1 MKKLFF
7 GFCLIFSVSFFSCY
21 VYVPEKDY
29 SKILEKQEYK
39 SFNHLNKPF
48 VLKLNTYLDFLA
60 EKDNGRVY
68 ERRRGAYYVIYD
80 WETESVFDFVYVP
93 SDNSNLNYSLPQR
106 KTNDGNLVYINGFYD
121 YTTSENKYYFM
132 NSSGNK
138 IERLNRGIHLD
149 EDFSDY
155 GGEVINSSDD
165 ESNVLALIF
174 KDEDK
179 IKFTYIDVNT
189 KDVFKEKIIKK
200 DGYFSDCWID
210 ATGTIWFI
218 EIKTKEENKEY
229 AYFGYYNYK
238 NDELKKNCFEFEQ
251 NTGKYIKDEFG
262 GTWENNF
269 SYSITYSDEQF
280 LIIEKKEYGKDYKTL
295 NKYSY
300 LIMNKKNNEDYLYDE
315 IYFENK
321 SIEKVYEYKNEY
333 YLFSE
338 TDDYSN
344 REIYK
349 LNQEKNGVEFL
360 HENTENLYRMNFRDE
375 KVFFINV
382 NEEDTRI
389 AYYDVLNN
397 EFKEMEGFVLDDVL
411 KSVE

>member
-39 SFNHLNKPF
+39 SFKHLNKPF

-106 KTNDGNLVYINGFYD
+106 KTNDGSYVYINWFYD

-138 IERLNRGIHLD
+138 IERLNRGIH
-149 EDFSDY
+149 
-155 GGEVINSSDD
+155 GGDVINSSDD
-165 ESNVLALIF
+165 ESNVLALIY

-200 DGYFSDCWID
+200 
-210 ATGTIWFI
+210 
-218 EIKTKEENKEY
+218 EE
-229 AYFGYYNYK
+229 G
-238 NDELKKNCFEFEQ
+238 
-251 NTGKYIKDEFG
+251 GK
-262 GTWENNF
+262 
-269 SYSITYSDEQF
+269 
-280 LIIEKKEYGKDYKTL
+280 
-295 NKYSY
+295 
-300 LIMNKKNNEDYLYDE
+300 
-315 IYFENK
+315 
-321 SIEKVYEYKNEY
+321 
-333 YLFSE
+333 
-338 TDDYSN
+338 
-344 REIYK
+344 
-349 LNQEKNGVEFL
+349 
-360 HENTENLYRMNFRDE
+360 
-375 KVFFINV
+375 
-382 NEEDTRI
+382 
-389 AYYDVLNN
+389 
-397 EFKEMEGFVLDDVL
+397 
-411 KSVE
+411 

>member
-93 SDNSNLNYSLPQR
+93 SDNSILNYSLPQR
-106 KTNDGNLVYINGFYD
+106 KTNDGSYVYINWFYD

-138 IERLNRGIHLD
+138 IERLNRGIH
-149 EDFSDY
+149 

-165 ESNVLALIF
+165 ESNVLALVY

-200 DGYFSDCWID
+200 DGYLSDCWID
-210 ATGTIWFI
+210 ATGTIWFV
-218 EIKTKEENKEY
+218 EIQTKEENKEY

-238 NDELKKNCFEFEQ
+238 NDELKKNCFEF
-251 NTGKYIKDEFG
+251 G
-262 GTWENNF
+262 GTWENNY

-300 LIMNKKNNEDYLYDE
+300 LIMNKQNNEDYLYDE

-321 SIEKVYEYKNEY
+321 SIEKVYEYNNEY

>member
-48 VLKLNTYLDFLA
+48 VLRLNTYLNFLA

-106 KTNDGNLVYINGFYD
+106 KTNDGSYVYINWFYD

-138 IERLNRGIHLD
+138 IERLNRGIH
-149 EDFSDY
+149 
-155 GGEVINSSDD
+155 GGDVINSSDD
-165 ESNVLALIF
+165 ESNVLALIY

-200 DGYFSDCWID
+200 DGYLSDCWID
-210 ATGTIWFI
+210 ATGTIWFV
-218 EIKTKEENKEY
+218 EIQTKEENKEY

-238 NDELKKNCFEFEQ
+238 NDELKKNCFEF
-251 NTGKYIKDEFG
+251 G
-262 GTWENNF
+262 GTWENNY

-300 LIMNKKNNEDYLYDE
+300 LIMNKQNNEDYLYDE

>member
-39 SFNHLNKPF
+39 SFKHLNKPF

-60 EKDNGRVY
+60 EKENGRVY

-106 KTNDGNLVYINGFYD
+106 KTNDGSYVYINWFYD

-138 IERLNRGIHLD
+138 IERLNRGIH
-149 EDFSDY
+149 
-155 GGEVINSSDD
+155 GGDVINSSDD
-165 ESNVLALIF
+165 ESNVLALIY

-210 ATGTIWFI
+210 ATGTIWFV
-218 EIKTKEENKEY
+218 EIQTKEENKEY

-238 NDELKKNCFEFEQ
+238 NDELKKNCFEF
-251 NTGKYIKDEFG
+251 G
-262 GTWENNF
+262 GTWENNY

-280 LIIEKKEYGKDYKTL
+280 LIIEKKEYGKDYKNL

>member
-1 MKKLFF
+1 MKKLLLV
-7 GFCLIFSVSFFSCY
+7 FCLIFSVSFFSCH

-93 SDNSNLNYSLPQR
+93 SDNSNLNYFLLQR
-106 KTNDGNLVYINGFYD
+106 KTNDGSYVYINWFSD
-121 YTTSENKYYFM
+121 YTTSEDKYYFM

-138 IERLNRGIHLD
+138 IERLNRGIH
-149 EDFSDY
+149 

-165 ESNVLALIF
+165 ESNVLALIY

-218 EIKTKEENKEY
+218 EIQTKEENKEY

-238 NDELKKNCFEFEQ
+238 NDELKKNCFEF
-251 NTGKYIKDEFG
+251 G
-262 GTWENNF
+262 GTWENNY

-300 LIMNKKNNEDYLYDE
+300 LIMNKKNNESYLYDE

>member
-1 MKKLFF
+1 MKKLFLSF
-7 GFCLIFSVSFFSCY
+7 YLIFSVSFFSCY

-48 VLKLNTYLDFLA
+48 VLRLNTYLDFLA

-106 KTNDGNLVYINGFYD
+106 KTNDGSYVYINWFYD

-138 IERLNRGIHLD
+138 IERLNRGIH
-149 EDFSDY
+149 
-155 GGEVINSSDD
+155 GGEVINSSDE
-165 ESNVLALIF
+165 ESNVLALIY

-218 EIKTKEENKEY
+218 EIQTKEENKEY

-238 NDELKKNCFEFEQ
+238 NDELKKNCFEF
-251 NTGKYIKDEFG
+251 G
-262 GTWENNF
+262 GTWENNY
-269 SYSITYSDEQF
+269 SYSITYSDEQY

-300 LIMNKKNNEDYLYDE
+300 LIMNKQNNEDYLYDE

-382 NEEDTRI
+382 NEDDTRI
-389 AYYDVLNN
+389 TYYDVLNN

>member
-7 GFCLIFSVSFFSCY
+7 GFCLIFSVCFFSCY

-106 KTNDGNLVYINGFYD
+106 KTNDGSCVYINWFYD

-155 GGEVINSSDD
+155 GGDEINSSDD
-165 ESNVLALIF
+165 ESNVLALIY

-210 ATGTIWFI
+210 ATGTIWFV
-218 EIKTKEENKEY
+218 EIQTKEENKEY

-238 NDELKKNCFEFEQ
+238 NDELKKNCFEF
-251 NTGKYIKDEFG
+251 G
-262 GTWENNF
+262 GTWENNY

-280 LIIEKKEYGKDYKTL
+280 LIIEKKEYGKDYKIL

-360 HENTENLYRMNFRDE
+360 HENTENLYRMNFREE

>member
-48 VLKLNTYLDFLA
+48 VLKLNTYLNFLA

-106 KTNDGNLVYINGFYD
+106 KTNDGSYVYINWFYD

-138 IERLNRGIHLD
+138 IERLNRGIH
-149 EDFSDY
+149 
-155 GGEVINSSDD
+155 GGDVINSSDD
-165 ESNVLALIF
+165 ESNVLALIY

-200 DGYFSDCWID
+200 DGYLSDCWID
-210 ATGTIWFI
+210 ATGIIWFI
-218 EIKTKEENKEY
+218 EIQTKEENKEY

-238 NDELKKNCFEFEQ
+238 NDELKKNCFEF
-251 NTGKYIKDEFG
+251 G
-262 GTWENNF
+262 GTWENNY

-300 LIMNKKNNEDYLYDE
+300 LIMNKQNNEDYLYDE

-382 NEEDTRI
+382 NEDDTRI
-389 AYYDVLNN
+389 TYYDVLNN
-397 EFKEMEGFVLDDVL
+397 EFKEMKGFVLDDVL

>member
-68 ERRRGAYYVIYD
+68 KRRRGAYYVIYD

-106 KTNDGNLVYINGFYD
+106 KTNDGSYVYVNWFYD
-121 YTTSENKYYFM
+121 Y
-132 NSSGNK
+132 
-138 IERLNRGIHLD
+138 
-149 EDFSDY
+149 
-155 GGEVINSSDD
+155 
-165 ESNVLALIF
+165 ESNVLALIYLIY

-200 DGYFSDCWID
+200 DGYLSDCWID
-210 ATGTIWFI
+210 ATGSIWFV
-218 EIKTKEENKEY
+218 EIQTKEENKEY

-238 NDELKKNCFEFEQ
+238 TDELKKNCFEFEQ

-280 LIIEKKEYGKDYKTL
+280 LIIEKKEYGKDNKTL

-300 LIMNKKNNEDYLYDE
+300 LIMNKQNNEDYLYDE
-315 IYFENK
+315 IFFENK

-360 HENTENLYRMNFRDE
+360 HENNENLYRMHFREE

-382 NEEDTRI
+382 NEDDTRI
-389 AYYDVLNN
+389 TYYDVLNN
-397 EFKEMEGFVLDDVL
+397 EFKEMKGFVLDDVL

>member
-106 KTNDGNLVYINGFYD
+106 KTNDGSYVYINWFYD

-138 IERLNRGIHLD
+138 IERLNCGIH
-149 EDFSDY
+149 

-165 ESNVLALIF
+165 ESNVLALIY

-210 ATGTIWFI
+210 ATGTIWFV
-218 EIKTKEENKEY
+218 EIQTKEENKEY

-238 NDELKKNCFEFEQ
+238 NDELKKNCFEF
-251 NTGKYIKDEFG
+251 G
-262 GTWENNF
+262 GTWENNY